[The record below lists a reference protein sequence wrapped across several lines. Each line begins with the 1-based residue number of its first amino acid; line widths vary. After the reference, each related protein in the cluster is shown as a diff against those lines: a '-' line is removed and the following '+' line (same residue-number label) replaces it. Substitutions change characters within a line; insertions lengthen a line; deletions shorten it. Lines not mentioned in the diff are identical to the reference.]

1 MAAKMVPIRLIPM
14 YRCWT
19 GTQLQN
25 IFKRKFPDMMVRY
38 IYIDWQTEHAAKHK
52 VVWYF
57 KYVG

>member
-1 MAAKMVPIRLIPM
+1 MVPIRLIPM